1 MSISALLARR
11 LGMDAAIVIA
21 AIALLAPLCTF
32 ATCRTGP
39 VAGSRRVGPWV
50 LGERIGEGGMGVVH
64 RARHV
69 GLDRVCA
76 LKLLAGPI
84 CPDKLA
90 RFEREARLTRQL
102 AHPSIVRVF
111 DSGRTPDGGA
121 YYAMELLEGE
131 TLGELVEREG
141 SLDPERVTAIITAI
155 CSALEAVH
163 ACGLVHRDISPD
175 NVFVC
180 RAADGTE
187 VVKLIDFGLA
197 IEIGD
202 AQLPDVVV
210 GTPLFISPE
219 AIAAPHTVSV
229 LSDIYSLGALAY
241 YLLTARPPF
250 DGDSL
255 IEVLSRHLHAE
266 PERPSQSAGLP
277 VPAPLEAAVLDCL
290 RKNALERPAG
300 AGELA
305 ARLLGGSS
313 VLSAA
318 A

>member
-1 MSISALLARR
+1 MSIWGGLARR
-11 LGMDAAIVIA
+11 RGMDAAIVIA
-21 AIALLAPLCTF
+21 ALALLAPLCTF
-32 ATCRTGP
+32 ATCRPGP
-39 VAGSRRVGPWV
+39 VAGTRRIGPWV

-76 LKLLAGPI
+76 LKLLPGPA

-90 RFEREARLTRQL
+90 RFEREARLTREL
-102 AHPSIVRVF
+102 VHPNTVRVF

-131 TLGELVEREG
+131 TLRELVEREG
-141 SLDPERVTAIITAI
+141 ALAPERVTEIIGAI

-163 ACGLVHRDISPD
+163 ARGLVHRDVSPD

-180 RAADGTE
+180 RTADGGE
-187 VVKLIDFGLA
+187 VVKLLDFGLA
-197 IEIGD
+197 MEIGE
-202 AQLPDVVV
+202 AQAPDLVV

-219 AIAAPHTVSV
+219 AIAAPHTVSAK
-229 LSDIYSLGALAY
+229 SDIYSLGALAY
-241 YLLTARPPF
+241 YLLSARPPF
-250 DGDSL
+250 DGETL

-266 PERPSQSAGLP
+266 PERPSVAAGLRI
-277 VPAPLEAAVLDCL
+277 PALLETAVLDCL
-290 RKNALERPAG
+290 RKNPLERPA
-300 AGELA
+300 AASELRARLA
-305 ARLLGGSS
+305 AGCELQ
-313 VLSAA
+313 AA